1 MMTSLSFMHRARA
14 ATDKPNILMI
24 IGDDVG
30 QTDIS
35 AYRAGVMGNR
45 L

>member
-1 MMTSLSFMHRARA
+1 MIASLSFMRTAQA
-14 ATDKPNILMI
+14 ATDKPNILVI
-24 IGDDVG
+24 FGDDVG

-35 AYRAGVMGNR
+35 AYSAGVMGNP